1 MLGLCLTIGCGGA
14 DVKPLD
20 MGGPDGDKISALIEE
35 VNEGIG
41 SAKEVESLFVKGTK
55 PDTRKMGK
63 FGYTV
68 VGKPTVSGTTAT
80 AKVRVDPASGG
91 ATVGEVEWTFEKEGE
106 KWKIKSAPLP

>member
-1 MLGLCLTIGCGGA
+1 
-14 DVKPLD
+14 
-20 MGGPDGDKISALIEE
+20 
-35 VNEGIG
+35 
-41 SAKEVESLFVKGTK
+41 
-55 PDTRKMGK
+55 MGK

>member
-1 MLGLCLTIGCGGA
+1 MLGLCLIVGCGGA

-41 SAKEVESLFVKGTK
+41 SAKEVDSLFVKGTK
-55 PDTRKMGK
+55 PDMRKIGK

-68 VGKPTVSGTTAT
+68 VGKPRVSGTTAT
-80 AKVRVDPASGG
+80 AKVRVDPANGG
-91 ATVGEVEWTFEKEGE
+91 ATVGEVEWTFEKDGE